1 MVMAAATD
9 AVMVC
14 PISKLN
20 PVEQTCC
27 NKHLDGAIDG
37 CTSQMGLDLAE
48 LLPEII
54 YCEIGSTGCE
64 FSEALCNKSS
74 WACIALAHL
83 IEDGNN
89 MICSHR

>member
-1 MVMAAATD
+1 MVMAPATN
-9 AVMVC
+9 AIMVC

-27 NKHLDGAIDG
+27 DKHLDGAVDG
-37 CTSQMGLDLAE
+37 CTSHVGLDLAE

-54 YCEIGSTGCE
+54 RREIGSTGCK
-64 FSEALCNKSS
+64 FGKSLCNESS
-74 WACIALAHL
+74 WACIALAHI
-83 IEDGNN
+83 IEDGIN

>member
-1 MVMAAATD
+1 MVMAPATD

-20 PVEQTCC
+20 SVKQTCC
-27 NKHLDGAIDG
+27 NQHLDGPVDG
-37 CTSQMGLDLAE
+37 CTSQVGFDLTK

-54 YCEIGSTGCE
+54 CREIGSTGCE

-74 WACIALAHL
+74 WTCIALAHL
-83 IEDGNN
+83 IEDGIN
-89 MICSHR
+89 MICSHP